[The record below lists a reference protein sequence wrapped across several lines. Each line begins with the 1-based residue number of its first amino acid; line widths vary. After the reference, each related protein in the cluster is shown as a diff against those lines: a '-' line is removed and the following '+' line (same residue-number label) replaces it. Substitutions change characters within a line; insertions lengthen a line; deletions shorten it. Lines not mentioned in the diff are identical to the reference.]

1 MMNNTFDKFIE
12 KLKSL
17 YKERLVSVIVYG
29 SCAEEECSAVCPD
42 INSIVIIDKLEA
54 ADLETLQP
62 LLKDW
67 VKTKSPVP
75 LFMDREEWFNS
86 TDVYP
91 IEYSDIKARYRIVY
105 GEDIVEPIVL
115 DHKNLRH
122 QCEYE
127 LKSLLIKLRQSYV
140 IKHDLKGLVKSG
152 SKTLKALL
160 RAVSLLTKEPVPV
173 RNQNETIK
181 ELIDN
186 VLYLLKY
193 VDKLEE

>member
-1 MMNNTFDKFIE
+1 MMNNTFDKLIE
-12 KLKSL
+12 KLKKA
-17 YKERLVSVIVYG
+17 YGQRLVSVLVYG
-29 SCAEEECSAVCPD
+29 SCAEEKCSIVCPD

-54 ADLETLQP
+54 ADLEALQP

-67 VKTKSPVP
+67 AKTKSPVP

-105 GEDIVEPIVL
+105 GEDIVAPIAL
-115 DHKNLRH
+115 DNNNLRH

-127 LKSLLIKLRQSYV
+127 LKSLLIKLRQNYV
-140 IKHDLKGLVKSG
+140 IKNDLKGLVKSG

-160 RAVSLLTKEPVPV
+160 KAVSLLTNKPAPAMK
-173 RNQNETIK
+173 NDTITD
-181 ELIDN
+181 LIDN
-186 VLYLLKY
+186 VSYLLKY
-193 VDKLEE
+193 VDKLD